1 MRLTGLL
8 LFPDT
13 TKLLIILAVATSFG
27 GSARAA
33 TFTSSLADAQW
44 LVKASVFECSLS
56 HPIATY
62 GSAVFARR
70 AGEAEIFRLH
80 QKKQVLPAGNAELL
94 AVAPRWNG
102 DQTPV
107 PMGGVEVI
115 AGDEP
120 IRLDATRAHQLQS
133 VLEQGRRLIFL
144 RHADPVGQAAVR
156 VILEPIHF
164 RAGIQAYRDCI
175 SHLLPVNFNQI
186 ERTAVYFPEAANSL
200 SAAESRKL
208 DVLIRYVK
216 ADKRVNKIYIDG
228 HTDSEGVRPENLEV
242 SKTRAELIAVY
253 LTEHGIPED
262 NLVTRWHGERYPVAS
277 NKTPAARAQN
287 RRVTLRLERGK
298 T

>member
-13 TKLLIILAVATSFG
+13 PKLLIILAVAASAG
-27 GSARAA
+27 GTAHAA
-33 TFTSSLADAQW
+33 TFASSLADAQW
-44 LVKASVFECSLS
+44 QVKASVFECSLS
-56 HPIATY
+56 HPIAAY
-62 GSAVFARR
+62 GSAIFARR
-70 AGEAEIFRLH
+70 AGEAEIFRL
-80 QKKQVLPAGNAELL
+80 QQNKQVLPAGNAELQ
-94 AVAPRWNG
+94 AVLPSWNR

-120 IRLDATRAHQLQS
+120 VRLDATRARQLQS
-133 VLEQGRRLIFL
+133 VLEEGRRLIFL
-144 RHADPVGQAAVR
+144 RRAEPVGQAAVR

-175 SHLLPVNFNQI
+175 SRLLPVNFNQI
-186 ERTAVYFPEAANSL
+186 ERTAVYFPETADAPP
-200 SAAESRKL
+200 AAELRKL

-216 ADKRVNKIYIDG
+216 ADARVNKIYIDG
-228 HTDSEGVRPENLEV
+228 HTDSLGVRPENLEV
-242 SKTRAELIAVY
+242 SKTRAELIAAY
-253 LTEHGIPED
+253 LMERGIPED
-262 NLVTRWHGERYPVAS
+262 NMVTRWHGERYPVAS